1 MVKGAIS
8 HYGAQTGIDLALILE
23 HMGQEGETADGST
36 VLDELESFVTR
47 LRVDL
52 EKFVQERS

>member
-1 MVKGAIS
+1 
-8 HYGAQTGIDLALILE
+8 
-23 HMGQEGETADGST
+23 MGQEGETTDGST